1 MNLGVDARF
10 ELLQLRVFDACRK
23 RAAQRGEGIAHLPLL
38 ELFFTA
44 IAHALV
50 FAGTDVTAEPIGCD
64 LDAART
70 FTGADLGNDALDH
83 LQQDRGVV
91 SIVLLERYS
100 ERLRAVDELS
110 DRLAPLDRR
119 MRGVFVIF
127 ADDQKRQLIKRGK
140 VKNLVSDPL
149 VEDAVPDDGN
159 ADVVDA
165 PIFLR
170 ERAAKWDVERPA
182 DDRPAVEIVLV

>member
-1 MNLGVDARF
+1 MSEGPRQRFGLAAFEARYVATLELDDARILARPVHVDDVGKIGPFGSFGCGDGRMNLGVDARF
-10 ELLQLRVFDACRK
+10 ELPQLRFFDACRK

-70 FTGADLGNDALDH
+70 FTGADLGNDALER
-83 LQQDRGVV
+83 LQQERGVV

-100 ERLRAVDELS
+100 ERLRALGKLGN
-110 DRLAPLDRR
+110 RL
-119 MRGVFVIF
+119 
-127 ADDQKRQLIKRGK
+127 
-140 VKNLVSDPL
+140 
-149 VEDAVPDDGN
+149 
-159 ADVVDA
+159 
-165 PIFLR
+165 
-170 ERAAKWDVERPA
+170 
-182 DDRPAVEIVLV
+182 